1 MNRAATVHIVR
12 LKFAPARPYTHGNT
26 VRTGVHRRGNLT
38 MTLLSW
44 RDDYRVGVPLIDMEH
59 QYLIALI
66 NEFHDKHANR
76 ITRPLAT
83 FVLNRLVSY
92 AEEHFQHEE
101 TLMLKIGF
109 PRLAHQQKLH
119 EQLYFS
125 IFALQ
130 EEMSRENAVADGK
143 TMRFLRHWLLDHIL
157 DEDMDIGDFLRR
169 KNAKAA
175 QAEEDEEHRQAEE
188 ENAAKAPA
196 KGEIATSGAGRE

>member
-1 MNRAATVHIVR
+1 
-12 LKFAPARPYTHGNT
+12 
-26 VRTGVHRRGNLT
+26 

-44 RDDYRVGVPLIDMEH
+44 RDDYRVGVPLIDTEH

-76 ITRPLAT
+76 ITRPLAM

-101 TLMLKIGF
+101 ALMDKIGF

-119 EQLYFS
+119 EQLYSS
-125 IFALQ
+125 IFVLQ
-130 EEMSRENAVADGK
+130 EELSQENAVADGK